1 MFNKKEVLEMA
12 KQAGYNNDT
21 AELTRLLLEK
31 AWVGETNIQRA
42 FLAGAKQREK
52 EAKNKKGLFNFFKK

>member
-1 MFNKKEVLEMA
+1 MSKKEVLELA

-21 AELTRLLLEK
+21 VELTRLLIEK

-42 FLAGAKQREK
+42 FLAGAKLREK
-52 EAKNKKGLFNFFKK
+52 EAKKKKGFFK